1 MAPLGVKEQGRA
13 KRPAVWGGAA
23 RPATQAAD
31 ASRGG
36 GEAGD
41 REGAESSWSGREG
54 EVPTAEDGAHG
65 RSSDD
70 VKAAW
75 CVSILPVVIKLVPQ
89 IQWILFLLN
98 HITSRNEHEWSTAQ
112 LAVVSYLHNGTFH
125 LEKASRSAIQF
136 LFYRHLFF
144 E

>member
-70 VKAAW
+70 VK
-75 CVSILPVVIKLVPQ
+75 
-89 IQWILFLLN
+89 
-98 HITSRNEHEWSTAQ
+98 EHEWSTAQ

>member
-70 VKAAW
+70 VKGLNK
-75 CVSILPVVIKLVPQ
+75 SGPFILNLA
-89 IQWILFLLN
+89 LCS
-98 HITSRNEHEWSTAQ
+98 SRTTAQ
-112 LAVVSYLHNGTFH
+112 FGVCHFWTF
-125 LEKASRSAIQF
+125 SRPDLRSNP
-136 LFYRHLFF
+136 
-144 E
+144 